1 MQKNVAGQEIGAQL
15 VSATDGSAFTG
26 SVTVY
31 VTGDAG
37 TQAVG
42 SVGSG
47 ACAHEGNGYHT
58 YAPAQAET
66 NYDLIA
72 FTFTGTGAVPVTV
85 QVYTRVDANVLTAA
99 GTAWNSGAI
108 TEASFATTAGSFA
121 PLGIIDQG
129 TAQSATS
136 TTLVLR
142 SAAAF
147 ADNVLRNCV
156 VAVYGSTQGYWQ
168 APRLITANAL
178 SGDSVTVDPAWE
190 VTPSGTIE
198 YKIYGAPADLS
209 TPPAVNMTQ
218 LGGSATPVTNLTTV
232 FSTDFANNYN
242 TTDDAWAVKIK
253 GNISHGGS
261 GTTVNFPTFTTTIT
275 GDLTGSVGSVAGNVG
290 GSVNSVVTTVA
301 ANVVSVSGDTTAADN
316 LEAAFDGTGGVTI
329 TAGLTGNVTGNLSGS
344 VGSVTGAVGS
354 VTGNVGG
361 NVTGSV
367 GSVTS
372 AVTITGDA
380 ATAGTRLLTMLEL
393 DGSVYRYTIN
403 SLEQAPAGGG
413 GGSTDW
419 TSDERTAIRSILG
432 IPASGTTPED
442 PTAGI
447 LDTIRNDTNELQAD
461 WADGG
466 RLDLLLDAVLAD
478 TGTDG
483 VVLSSSTLNAIA
495 DALLDRA
502 AGVEAN
508 RTPRQALRLILA
520 AAAGKSSGAGT
531 GTMTYRDTNDTV
543 NRIVATATDGN
554 RTAVTLNAS

>member
-1 MQKNVAGQEIGAQL
+1 MSATHHGFFNTSGTRTHVRFSFTTHEATGGNVAPSSAFEAADLRIYKAADGAAL
-15 VSATDGSAFTG
+15 SATQRASASGVTMTSPFDSLTG
-26 SVTVY
+26 THAVDIDLTDDA
-31 VTGDAG
+31 DAG
-37 TQAVG
+37 FYASGCYYEVWLSPDETIDGQTITGVPLACFEVG
-42 SVGSG
+42 V
-47 ACAHEGNGYHT
+47 
-58 YAPAQAET
+58 AE
-66 NYDLIA
+66 
-72 FTFTGTGAVPVTV
+72 
-85 QVYTRVDANVLTAA
+85 ANVTQAA

-136 TTLVLR
+136 TGLVLR
-142 SAAAF
+142 AGASF

-178 SGDSVTVDPAWE
+178 SGDTVTVDPAWE
-190 VTPSGTIE
+190 VTPSGTID
-198 YKIYGAPADLS
+198 YKIYGAPADLT
-209 TPPAVNMTQ
+209 TPPAVNVTQ

-261 GTTVNFPTFTTTIT
+261 GTTVDFPTFQTTIT
-275 GDLTGSVGSVAGNVG
+275 GNLTGSVGSVAGNVG
-290 GSVNSVVTTVA
+290 GSVNSVATTVA

-316 LEAAFDGTGGVTI
+316 LEAALDGTGGVTI

-361 NVTGSV
+361 TVTGSV

-393 DGSVYRYTIN
+393 DGSVYRYTVN
-403 SLEQAPAGGG
+403 SLEQGPGG
-413 GGSTDW
+413 GGSGSFPGTA
-419 TSDERTAIRSILG
+419 DEWSALKAILG
-432 IPASGTTPED
+432 VPNAGTTPED

-447 LDTIRNDTNELQAD
+447 LDTIRDAVATVDDFLDTEVAAIKAKTDQLTFTETNQVDANTKSINDT
-461 WADGG
+461 
-466 RLDLLLDAVLAD
+466 AVQGV
-478 TGTDG
+478 GT
-483 VVLSSSTLNAIA
+483 
-495 DALLDRA
+495 
-502 AGVEAN
+502 
-508 RTPRQALRLILA
+508 
-520 AAAGKSSGAGT
+520 SGNKWRG
-531 GTMTYRDTNDTV
+531 
-543 NRIVATATDGN
+543 
-554 RTAVTLNAS
+554 